1 MVVKISFSM
10 KGYHVA
16 HKVCSQG
23 QVPIKRVDLNV
34 SIKGGTSINSESC
47 LMRISPVYHIFIL
60 CGLRAGEEHKKM
72 DSVAHFIQ
80 KKWTHVA

>member
-1 MVVKISFSM
+1 M

-60 CGLRAGEEHKKM
+60 CGLRAGEEHKKNGLCCAFHTKKM
-72 DSVAHFIQ
+72 DSRCLTVPA
-80 KKWTHVA
+80 